1 MAARDAEAVRQAC
14 AQCAAQLECEYF
26 IYGAYIPVV
35 ESIVIVNGFPTLWR
49 ERYVEAGYIN
59 SDPTVRHCSQNTTPV
74 WWHGIPAPKKGR
86 QAAAEQQVM
95 DEAADNGLRFGIS
108 VPMHGAGAEWGMLSL
123 ASSRELEPHG
133 PACMYGVQFLTQS
146 AHEAVKRI
154 NAEQIDA
161 EIEHRR
167 LTDREREC
175 LQWTANGKT
184 AWEISRIL
192 SLSESTVTFHLK
204 NAIQKMDVT
213 NRPHAV
219 AKALAQSRI
228 TLF

>member
-1 MAARDAEAVRQAC
+1 MV
-14 AQCAAQLECEYF
+14 
-26 IYGAYIPVV
+26 
-35 ESIVIVNGFPTLWR
+35 VNGFPADWR
-49 ERYVEAGYIN
+49 EHYVDSDYIN
-59 SDPTVRHCSQNTTPV
+59 VDPTVRHCSQNTTPV
-74 WWHGIPAPKKGR
+74 HWDRIPISRKGR
-86 QAAAEQQVM
+86 RVLAERLVM
-95 DEAADNGLRFGIS
+95 DEAAATGLRYGIS
-108 VPMHGAGAEWGMLSL
+108 VPVHGAGAEWGMLSL
-123 ASSRELEPHG
+123 ACRRA
-133 PACMYGVQFLTQS
+133 PALQPGYRVYDLQLLAQA

-154 NAEQIDA
+154 NAEQIDQQT
-161 EIEHRR
+161 EQKR

-175 LQWTANGKT
+175 LEWTANGKT

>member
-1 MAARDAEAVRQAC
+1 M
-14 AQCAAQLECEYF
+14 L
-26 IYGAYIPVV
+26 
-35 ESIVIVNGFPTLWR
+35 NGFPEDWR
-49 ERYVEAGYIN
+49 EHYVQSQYIN
-59 SDPTVRHCSQNTTPV
+59 TDPTVRYCSQNTIPV
-74 WWHGIPAPKKGR
+74 WWDQIPASRKGR
-86 QAAAEQQVM
+86 RVIAERQVM
-95 DEAADNGLRFGIS
+95 DEAAEYGLRRGIS
-108 VPMHGAGAEWGMLSL
+108 VPVHGAGAEWGMLSL
-123 ASSRELEPHG
+123 AGDAAPSLK
-133 PACMYGVQFLTQS
+133 AAAALYDLQFLTQCV
-146 AHEAVKRI
+146 HEAVKRI
-154 NAEQIDA
+154 HAEQID
-161 EIEHRR
+161 EQTEQKR